1 MSSAKY
7 TIENRAGRLIE
18 ARVFQLLS
26 ARDADEYSDAL
37 AAALRPHSTK
47 TPVLC
52 ADHRPVAIY
61 PQGAADKLSERFQS
75 NNSRFERIAIV
86 VAPTNATLLMQLD
99 RITREARFPNRRVF
113 QEPRGALE
121 HLAPG
126 LDPAELD
133 RAGEFL
139 REASG

>member
-1 MSSAKY
+1 MMRIGLKK
-7 TIENRAGRLIE
+7 RAEGFTLIE
-18 ARVFQLLS
+18 LMIVVAIIGV
-26 ARDADEYSDAL
+26 L
-37 AAALRPHSTK
+37 A
-47 TPVLC
+47 VL
-52 ADHRPVAIY
+52 AIY
-61 PQGAADKLSERFQS
+61 PQDAADKLSERFQS

-126 LDPAELD
+126 LDPSELD
-133 RAGEFL
+133 RAREFL
-139 REASG
+139 RTSSG